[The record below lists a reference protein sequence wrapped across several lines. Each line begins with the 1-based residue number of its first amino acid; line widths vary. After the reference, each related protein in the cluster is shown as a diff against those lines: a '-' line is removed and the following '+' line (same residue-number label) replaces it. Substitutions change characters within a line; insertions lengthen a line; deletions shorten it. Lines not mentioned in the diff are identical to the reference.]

1 MSPSVKTAGNGDTPP
16 TRVVFK
22 EPNVSNATGPT
33 NQNII
38 GNSVGVVRRMLKLTL
53 PDLKQKRANLALIPS
68 SVPTAKEI
76 TKLTL
81 TSVRSGNIAS
91 IGSGTSRNI
100 LRYVKT
106 DLNPSALNRTDS
118 TKL

>member
-1 MSPSVKTAGNGDTPP
+1 M
-16 TRVVFK
+16 
-22 EPNVSNATGPT
+22 SNAMGPT
-33 NQNII
+33 NLNII
-38 GNSVGVVRRMLKLTL
+38 GNSVGVVKRTLKLIL
-53 PDLKQKRANLALIPS
+53 LDLKQKRANLALIPS

-91 IGSGTSRNI
+91 TGSGTSRNI
-100 LRYVKT
+100 PRYVKT
-106 DLNPSALNRTDS
+106 DLNPSTLNRTDS